1 MDQQTFTLLNDTLK
15 RLEEGQ
21 LRIEEK
27 VDTGFKALNG
37 RVHKVEKDI
46 FRIKTVWS
54 AISISGGFLIHLL
67 KERVW
72 PTT

>member
-1 MDQQTFTLLNDTLK
+1 MDQQTFTLLNDTLR

-27 VDTGFKALNG
+27 VDTGFKALSG

-46 FRIKTVWS
+46 FRIKAVWS
-54 AISISGGFLIHLL
+54 TVFTSAGFLIHMV
-67 KERVW
+67 KDRVW